1 MLVNNQLE
9 KWDRENFFHPSTHL
23 ADFAR
28 GDLAQRIIANGEGC
42 YITDTEGRSSLD
54 AFAGLYS
61 SPNRDFFGRK

>member
-1 MLVNNQLE
+1 MERCSMLINNQLE

-42 YITDTEGRSSLD
+42 YITDTEG
-54 AFAGLYS
+54 
-61 SPNRDFFGRK
+61 